1 MHKLTYQPGASFLHR
16 IYPLTKF
23 FWLILASILIFIIN
37 NPYILL
43 VTAGL
48 SMLILFFI
56 FPNVWSVRGFRFV
69 LGTSFMLFILYLLFE
84 KSGRMLL
91 FADYPLLSITSTGL
105 QTGLLVSSRYLSIIL
120 FSYFFIL
127 TTDPSQLAYAL
138 MALGLPYRFGFMLV
152 TALRLAPIL
161 EQEGLTIYR
170 AQLVRGVEYDHKGLK
185 KFFLL
190 IQQFLTPLIFV
201 ALKRADSLV
210 FSMEGRGFGQ
220 YHTRSFRTLSKPTYL
235 DTLMNIGCFLYF
247 STALLLNFG
256 GLY

>member
-1 MHKLTYQPGASFLHR
+1 MYKLTYQPGSSFLHR
-16 IYPLTKF
+16 LYPLTKF

-43 VTAGL
+43 VTVGL
-48 SMLILFFI
+48 SMLVLFLI
-56 FPNVWSVRGFRFV
+56 FPDIWSVRGFRFV
-69 LGTSFMLFILYLLFE
+69 LSTSLLLFILYLLFE
-84 KSGRMLL
+84 KSGRVLL
-91 FADYPLLSITSTGL
+91 FADYPLITITSTGL

-127 TTDPSQLAYAL
+127 STDPNHLAYSL

-185 KFFLL
+185 RIFLL

-201 ALKRADSLV
+201 ALKRADNLV

-220 YHTRSFRTLSKPTYL
+220 YPTRSFRSQSKPTYL
-235 DTLMNIGCFLYF
+235 DTLVYIGCLLYF
-247 STALLLNFG
+247 SAALLLNFG
-256 GLY
+256 GFC

>member
-1 MHKLTYQPGASFLHR
+1 MHKLTYQPGVSFLHR
-16 IYPLTKF
+16 LYPLTKF

-43 VTAGL
+43 MTAGM
-48 SMLILFFI
+48 SMFLLFLI
-56 FPNVWSVRGFRFV
+56 FPDIWSVRGFRFV
-69 LGTSFMLFILYLLFE
+69 LGTSLLLFILYLLFE
-84 KSGRMLL
+84 KSGRVLL
-91 FADYPLLSITSTGL
+91 FVDYPFITITSTGL

-127 TTDPSQLAYAL
+127 STDPNHLAYAL

-185 KFFLL
+185 KIFLL

-201 ALKRADSLV
+201 ALKRADNLV

-220 YHTRSFRTLSKPTYL
+220 YHTRSFRSQSKPTYL
-235 DTLMNIGCFLYF
+235 DTIVNICCFLYF
-247 STALLLNFG
+247 STALLLNYG
-256 GLY
+256 GHL